1 MICQNIATLLGLACH
16 PLVEDGSIALIETPF
31 RFADGDSVPVY
42 VEHLGN
48 GVRFFDD
55 GGIYMHFKGRGL
67 PMKNANQLKFLKQ
80 ATESNGTVFSDEGV
94 IEVFAPEAKASTA
107 FASYIKSVTALIQWE
122 KEHINLDHDTEIF
135 VEEVAQCLRA
145 WKRVSQLE
153 RAPRLVGI
161 TGRAYTLDFELDDQ
175 VVVAVT
181 AHHQS
186 VSAALHKLVD
196 IRALPGNR
204 SLNVLIV
211 IDDRTDPEAARRES
225 KILSSVGDVMN
236 MGQLQMHAGASA
248 SMH

>member
-31 RFADGDSVPVY
+31 KFADGDSIPVY

-67 PMKNANQLKFLKQ
+67 SLKNANQLKFIKH
-80 ATESNGTVFSDEGV
+80 ATESNGTVFSDEGIV
-94 IEVFAPEAKASTA
+94 EVFAPEAKASTA
-107 FASYIKSVTALIQWE
+107 FAAYIKSVAALIQWE
-122 KEHINLDHDTEIF
+122 KEHTNLDHDTELF
-135 VEEVAQCLRA
+135 VEEVAQCLMA
-145 WKRVSQLE
+145 WKKVSQLE
-153 RAPRLVGI
+153 RAPKLLGI
-161 TGRAYTLDFELDDQ
+161 TGKTYTLDFDLDGQ
-175 VVVAVT
+175 IVVAVS

-204 SLNVLIV
+204 SLNVLVV
-211 IDDRTDPEAARRES
+211 IDDRTDPEAAKRES

-236 MGQLQMHAGASA
+236 MGQLQLKAGTSA